1 MGWPCVNETVAK
13 DCGGS
18 GACFTADCALPQKGR
33 FDRSW
38 DVRFGLDR
46 FQGDCMTLFRAA
58 TATLFACLLAFGAP
72 AEAAKPLKQL
82 SAEQSQAL
90 DEITGY
96 LAGYKNL
103 KGEFTQVSPKG
114 NVSRG
119 IFFLSKPGKMR
130 FEYAPPNP
138 FLIVSD
144 GRWVTIKN
152 TKKEKGDQ
160 YPLSQTPLR
169 LVLGEGINI
178 RKETNIYAIDTA
190 GGLTTVTL
198 EDRKG
203 NVPGY
208 MILVYDRERQNL
220 QQWVVVDGKGGKTT
234 VTLENVEQVAKVDP
248 KLFIVKI
255 KRKERE
261 AK

>member
-1 MGWPCVNETVAK
+1 MTFLKAALK
-13 DCGGS
+13 
-18 GACFTADCALPQKGR
+18 AMTCAV
-33 FDRSW
+33 FA
-38 DVRFGLDR
+38 GL
-46 FQGDCMTLFRAA
+46 LLWAA
-58 TATLFACLLAFGAP
+58 PA

-82 SAEQSQAL
+82 TAEQSQAL

-96 LAGYKNL
+96 LASFKNL

-119 IFFLSKPGKMR
+119 LFFLSKPGKMR

-144 GRWVTIKN
+144 GTWVTIKN

-169 LVLGEGINI
+169 LVLGDNINI
-178 RKETNIYAIDTA
+178 RKETNIYGIDTND
-190 GGLTTVTL
+190 GLISVTL

-208 MILVYDRERQNL
+208 MILVYDRERQSL

-248 KLFIVKI
+248 KLYVVKI